1 MFKLRFLG
9 STKKTF
15 EYLAIL
21 TALLLVFFTIFI
33 VIYSDAFYTC
43 CSDDLLQYFKIEEE
57 FALKLKTGQL
67 SFYNFSN
74 YLGASF
80 YSDTYYIQFDLFTLI
95 SVLLSFFMPF
105 ELAFGITELIKLF
118 LGTLMFGYFL
128 YLRKC
133 SNKAILVA
141 SLIYFICGY
150 NSCMMAFSGFFSLV
164 FYYPFAAVCLE
175 KYKSGNKFLLPLCS
189 AILVFYNFYLGACT
203 MLFMGMWFIL
213 SYFLD
218 NKLQEI
224 KDVILKNDPNAKHVT
239 SKALLIY
246 LGKGFKSGFI
256 CAGYMIIGI
265 MIATIILLPSLS
277 FFLTDSFPRNDHWY
291 KWSFTFKDQNGKVVS
306 TMAKMYARILGNLF
320 SPTYSTDFYGFVDD
334 YITDHNSLYIT
345 ITGLMILLFVFKL
358 KDRESKIYKV
368 ALIVEVLLLIFPITY
383 MIFSLNNCPYT
394 RWFGM
399 LNFLNLLVVAHV
411 ITKTDFKFDFLS
423 VKSIATDLVLLGV
436 IVLVINF
443 YLKSIY
449 GTNILQLLS
458 GKKLTVKN
466 ERLVDMKYDV
476 ILMLVGAGIVI
487 LTTAMSGKKLQSKF
501 NIMPYVLAFEL
512 CLGFGFMFEP
522 KVYNYNTLWF
532 AERKEELNSYLNKT
546 LESPYDTN
554 SNFSRTHVK
563 SFITDD
569 FVNADNYG
577 RTNLYLS
584 DLRIFHSFYDC
595 NTNDL
600 VRMFYD
606 LPHDINNPYTPAG
619 NGEERNSKMLLNEY
633 SLFVQTILA
642 NRYIVT
648 DSNEYEEY
656 YFDLPSKYFKFL
668 DDDETFRAYENINY
682 TPFMIYDKKIS
693 ESDYYNGDT
702 HLAKQQYAL
711 NYLSLYNDDMDK
723 ILLDKATPSV
733 ETTHYTIPLVDSEE
747 LRRDD
752 RNMVGYVIA
761 KDGYTI
767 PNEGIMHFYFNGGQ
781 GARSVTFCS
790 VELEFEDGSR
800 VNGLSGYAYYE
811 EKPKIIWIEKNSN
824 FDELNNKTLYV
835 EFSDYS
841 EYDNY
846 INRMANDYSNLSLK
860 IDSNKLHLS
869 YHRNDDKN
877 NVIVLPISYNDC
889 WENDGNYEMIKTY
902 GGLLGIVVPQ
912 GGNDINITL
921 TFKARYVNASALIS
935 ITGTILYALVLVNN
949 YRRVKKDEEDY
960 NYCSVL

>member
-1 MFKLRFLG
+1 MFKLKFLK

-15 EYLAIL
+15 EYLAIF
-21 TALLLVFFTIFI
+21 TALLLIFFTVFI

-80 YSDTYYIQFDLFTLI
+80 YSDTYYIQFDLFTII

-105 ELAFGITELIKLF
+105 ELAFGITELVKLF

-203 MLFMGMWFIL
+203 MLFMAMWFIL

-218 NKLQEI
+218 NKLKDI
-224 KDVILKNDPNAKHVT
+224 KDVILKNNPNAKQVT
-239 SKALLIY
+239 LKAILIY
-246 LGKGFKSGFI
+246 LGKGFKSGII

-277 FFLTDSFPRNDHWY
+277 FFLTDSFPRDDYWY
-291 KWSFTFKDQNGKVVS
+291 KWSFTFKNSSGKVVC
-306 TMAKMYARILGNLF
+306 TMVKMYGRILGNLF
-320 SPTYSTDFYGFVDD
+320 TPTYSTDFYGFVND

-358 KDRESKIYKV
+358 KDRESKIFKV
-368 ALIVEVLLLIFPITY
+368 ALVVEVLLLIFPITY

-423 VKSIATDLVLLGV
+423 IRSIVTDLILIGV

-443 YLKSIY
+443 YIKSIY
-449 GTNILQLLS
+449 GSNILQLLS
-458 GKKLTVKN
+458 GKKMTVKE
-466 ERLVDMKYDV
+466 ERLADMKYDV
-476 ILMLVGAGIVI
+476 ILMFVAIGII
-487 LTTAMSGKKLQSKF
+487 ALITAMSGKKLQSKF
-501 NIMPYVLAFEL
+501 NIMPYVLAVEL
-512 CLGFGFMFEP
+512 ILGFGFMFEP

-532 AERKEELNSYLNKT
+532 AERKEELNAYLNKT
-546 LESPYDTN
+546 LESPYDSN

-563 SFITDD
+563 SYITDD

-600 VRMFYD
+600 VRMYYD
-606 LPHDINNPYTPAG
+606 LPHNANDPYTPAG
-619 NGEERNSKMLLNEY
+619 NGEERNSKMLMNEY

-642 NRYIVT
+642 NRYVVT
-648 DSNEYEEY
+648 DSNDYEEY
-656 YFDLPSKYFKFL
+656 YFDLPSKYFKFI
-668 DDDETFRAYENINY
+668 DDDGSFRSYENLNY

-693 ESDYYNGDT
+693 ESDYYKGYS
-702 HLAKQQYAL
+702 HLEKQQYSL
-711 NYLSLYNDDMDK
+711 NYLSLYDK
-723 ILLDKATPSV
+723 DVDRIKLDKATP
-733 ETTHYTIPLVDSEE
+733 EAKAKHFTISLVDSEE

-752 RNMVGYVIA
+752 RNMIGYVI
-761 KDGYTI
+761 DDSYVI
-767 PNEGIMHFYFNGGQ
+767 PSEGIMHFYYYGGQ
-781 GARSVTFCS
+781 GARSSVFSS

-800 VNGLSGYAYYE
+800 INGLSGYAYYE
-811 EKPKIIWIEKNSN
+811 ERPKIIWIEKNSN
-824 FDELNNKTLYV
+824 IEGIGNKTLYV
-835 EFSDYS
+835 EFSDYA
-841 EYDNY
+841 EYDKY
-846 INRMANDYSNLSLK
+846 IDRMNSYSDLSLK

-869 YHRNDDKN
+869 YHRDDDKN
-877 NVIVLPISYNDC
+877 NVVVLPISYNEC
-889 WENDGNYEMIKTY
+889 WTNDGNYEMIKTY
-902 GGLLGIVVPQ
+902 GGLLGVVIPQ
-912 GGNDINITL
+912 GGNDISLTL

-935 ITGTILYALVLVNN
+935 ITGTIIYALVLVNN
-949 YRRVKKDEEDY
+949 YRRVKKDEENY